1 MIHFIILF
9 FFDGRVTLL
18 EIKIPG
24 KAIFID
30 SYCYVVCGQN
40 SVTI

>member
-1 MIHFIILF
+1 MLYDTLHYTVF
-9 FFDGRVTLL
+9 FNGRVTLL

-30 SYCYVVCGQN
+30 SYC
-40 SVTI
+40 